1 MRMSETTNFIL
12 DNCRFCWMCRHVC
25 PIGNATGQ
33 ERNTARARA
42 LAVSLVARDAEDLQS
57 VVDNLYECSL
67 CGACTN
73 NCMTGFDPK
82 EFVQTVKTQVV
93 LEGKI
98 PSHIAVLLQRYSEC
112 GNVYGAR
119 ADERL
124 AKFFKKGG
132 DTLFLA
138 GQDALYCAPECV
150 EDSLRLLSLA
160 GVDAALDEKTC
171 DTGAAMWFL
180 TGKTEETR
188 GAAEACAK
196 ILNEYRTVV
205 VYDPVDL
212 KLLLHEYKE
221 WGIEVKANVV
231 GFNAFLLDLIRNKKL
246 AVKNKK
252 GVFTVQDNYAY
263 ARDLDDTETVRS
275 LVACVGENR
284 EMLLHGKE
292 ANLAGH
298 LIMRAYM
305 PDVQRAVALKRWENA
320 RNMDCRT
327 IVTENPAE
335 YVLLKETCP
344 EGFRVIA
351 VEQMLLESIK

>member
-1 MRMSETTNFIL
+1 MRVSENTNYIL

-42 LAVSLVARDAEDLQS
+42 LAVSMVSRGAEKLEN

-82 EFVQTVKTQVV
+82 EFVQTVKTQAV
-93 LEGKI
+93 LEGCI
-98 PSHIAVLLQRYSEC
+98 PPYIADLLKKYAET
-112 GNVYGAR
+112 GNVYGAK
-119 ADERL
+119 ADGSL
-124 AKFFKKGG
+124 SPLFGKKSG
-132 DTLFLA
+132 TLFLA
-138 GQDALYCAPECV
+138 GQDALYCAPGCV
-150 EDSLRLLSLA
+150 KEALDLLSRA
-160 GVDAALDEKTC
+160 GVEAALDEKAC

-188 GAAEACAK
+188 AAAEACAK
-196 ILNEYRTVV
+196 ILNGYRTVV
-205 VYDPVDL
+205 VYDPADL

-221 WGIEVKANVV
+221 WGIGVHAEIV
-231 GFNAFLLDLIRNKKL
+231 GFNAFLLGLIRGKKL
-246 AVKNKK
+246 GVKK
-252 GVFTVQDNYAY
+252 GKNVYTVQDNYAY

-275 LVACVGENR
+275 LVECAGENR
-284 EMLLHGKE
+284 EMLLFGKE

-298 LIMRAYM
+298 LVMRTYM
-305 PDVQRAVALKRWENA
+305 PEVQRAVALKRWENA
-320 RNMDCRT
+320 NNMECRT
-327 IVTENPAE
+327 VVTENPAE

-344 EGFRVIA
+344 EGSRVIS
-351 VEQMLLESIK
+351 VEEMLLENL